1 MSGDEIFGDVMSA
14 SLMSASPASLERVA
28 EQGPVALHWYDLT
41 CPFCYLGQARNHLL
55 QQRGLTVIEL
65 PFQAHA
71 EIPPEGIH
79 VGPRNGAMYRQIER
93 NAAALGLPLNWPPR
107 LPNSGL
113 ALGAA
118 EWVRRHQPDAFNA
131 VQARLFRAHF
141 ADGLNIG
148 DIETVLT
155 CAGEFVKDVATLR
168 AALTSGEA
176 RSYVTEGQRL
186 GDRFD
191 VRGTPSWRIA
201 GQMISGFVAEG
212 EFERMASR
220 ALPQPTAKA
229 S

>member
-1 MSGDEIFGDVMSA
+1 MSESLVSAPPARLEHVADE
-14 SLMSASPASLERVA
+14 
-28 EQGPVALHWYDLT
+28 GPVALHWYDLT
-41 CPFCYLGQARNHLL
+41 CPFCYLGQARTHLL

-65 PFQAHA
+65 PFQAHSD
-71 EIPPEGIH
+71 IPPEGIT
-79 VGPRNGAMYRQIER
+79 VGPRQGPMYQQIER

-107 LPNSGL
+107 LPNSGI

-118 EWVRRHQPDAFNA
+118 EWVRRNQPDAFSA

-148 DIETVLT
+148 DIETVLSS
-155 CAGEFVKDVATLR
+155 ASEFVTDPDSLR

-176 RSYVTEGQRL
+176 RAYVLEGQQL
-186 GDRFD
+186 GEDFG

-201 GQMISGFVAEG
+201 GQMISGYVAES
-212 EFERMASR
+212 EFERVAAR
-220 ALPQPTAKA
+220 AITQPTAKA